1 MWSVEKTRW
10 PVSEA
15 WMAIS
20 AVSRSRISPIRMTS
34 GSWRT
39 MCRSPVAK
47 VRPIFGLTAIWLMP
61 FSWYSTGSSTVMIL
75 RSGELILSSAA

>member
-1 MWSVEKTRW
+1 MSCNRGMAPGASFVCRVEKTRC

-15 WMAIS
+15 WIEIS
-20 AVSRSRISPIRMTS
+20 AVSRSRISPTMMTS

-47 VRPIFGLTAIWLMP
+47 ERPIFAFTGIWLTP
-61 FSWYSTGSSTVMIL
+61 
-75 RSGELILSSAA
+75 LS